1 MSNKIDK
8 VCIVNNRSAGAVV
21 YKILDGNIRRYFQP
35 GETKKIPA
43 SELEKLTFQT
53 GGREL
58 IANYLQVI
66 DEQVVADLN
75 IPAEPEY
82 WMNEAQVRDLLLT
95 GSLDAFLDALD
106 FAPEGVIDLIKKY
119 AVSLP
124 LNDMAKREALK
135 KKTGFDTTAAVQHIQ
150 EERETDEDVKTEAPK
165 RRVQPKKEASE
176 LARRSTTNY
185 KVVTKQEG

>member
-1 MSNKIDK
+1 MSNKTDK
-8 VCIVNNRSAGAVV
+8 VCLVNNRSAGVVV
-21 YKILDGNIRRYFQP
+21 YRIPDGNVRRYFQP

-43 SELEKLTFQT
+43 SELEKLTFQN

-82 WMNEAQVRDLLLT
+82 WMNDAQVKDLLLT

-135 KKTGFDTTAAVQHIQ
+135 KKTGFDTTAAVQHIR
-150 EERETDEDVKTEAPK
+150 EEKETDEIAQAEAPK
-165 RRVQPKKEASE
+165 RRVQPKEEASE
-176 LARRSTTNY
+176 PARRSTTNY
-185 KVVTKQEG
+185 KVVAKQED